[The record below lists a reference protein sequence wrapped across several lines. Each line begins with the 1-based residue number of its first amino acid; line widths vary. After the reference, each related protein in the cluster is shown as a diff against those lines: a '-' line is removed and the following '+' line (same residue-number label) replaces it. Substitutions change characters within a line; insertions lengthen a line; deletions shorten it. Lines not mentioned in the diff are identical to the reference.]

1 LKADELKKNKNDRV
15 KEWSFSEPVGV
26 MSEIVIPGVQG
37 FMLNQIIGSKKIF
50 DTILKQAIVDE
61 DLLKHKDSV

>member
-1 LKADELKKNKNDRV
+1 
-15 KEWSFSEPVGV
+15 
-26 MSEIVIPGVQG
+26 
-37 FMLNQIIGSKKIF
+37 MLNQIIGSKKIF